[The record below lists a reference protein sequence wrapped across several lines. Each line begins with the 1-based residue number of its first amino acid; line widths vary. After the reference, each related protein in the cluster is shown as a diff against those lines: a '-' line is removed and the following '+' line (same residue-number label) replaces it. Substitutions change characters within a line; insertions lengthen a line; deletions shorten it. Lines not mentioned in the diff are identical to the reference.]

1 MTRISS
7 NSRSQRHENL
17 HSLSCAVPSGATGAG
32 CSAPT
37 RRRQAQRQ
45 SCPAQGVARG
55 LLSPSLRAAFF
66 LILVL
71 GATAAS
77 AAAAEPHLDPR
88 DAATITWI
96 LGFAGALGIVVGI
109 LAALNQGQQFLA
121 RLRGQTQSVSLHPDP
136 ASAYR
141 TRGDCIAIHE
151 KDRAWIGRVESETRA
166 ELLGERKAVKI
177 ETDNLHSRINTLHTS
192 MNAQFCDLNK
202 QLGSIQGGLNALL
215 KRGDE

>member
-1 MTRISS
+1 MD
-7 NSRSQRHENL
+7 
-17 HSLSCAVPSGATGAG
+17 V
-32 CSAPT
+32 
-37 RRRQAQRQ
+37 
-45 SCPAQGVARG
+45 
-55 LLSPSLRAAFF
+55 
-66 LILVL
+66 
-71 GATAAS
+71 
-77 AAAAEPHLDPR
+77 R

-96 LGFAGALGIVVGI
+96 LGGAGALGIVVGI

-121 RLRGQTQSVSLHPDP
+121 NLRGKTHSVAISPDP

-151 KDRAWIGRVESETRA
+151 KDRAWIGRVETETRT
-166 ELLGERKAVKI
+166 ELSGERKAVKI